1 MSQFSKW
8 KTIGYAAALFATG
21 AISGGAL
28 GVYETKT
35 HLLEPQRTQE
45 IADHI
50 KIHLQSKLDL
60 SPDQQAKINP
70 IVDNTAAQ
78 IRTERMEMAQ
88 RIGKIFGDSYSKIS
102 AILTPDQRKKLDQ
115 MEKERADMMAH
126 WQENHRRPGPPG
138 GSPHDDDMHGG
149 PGGPG
154 PGPHDDGMHG
164 GPAPGPSATST

>member
-21 AISGGAL
+21 AISGVAL

-45 IADHI
+45 IADRI
-50 KIHLQSKLDL
+50 KTRLQAKLDL
-60 SPDQQAKINP
+60 SPDQEAKINP
-70 IVDNTAAQ
+70 IVDNTAAEV
-78 IRTERMEMAQ
+78 RTARMEMAQ
-88 RIGKIFGDSYSKIS
+88 RIGKIFEESYAKIS

-115 MEKERADMMAH
+115 MEKERADMMSH

-149 PGGPG
+149 PGPHDDGTHGGPG
-154 PGPHDDGMHG
+154 PGLSP
-164 GPAPGPSATST
+164 TST